1 MTNIKATDPS
11 NGHVPTGDKCKN
23 TFGRFALDDIMAL
36 QIRKWTNCV
45 TMIPIK

>member
-23 TFGRFALDDIMAL
+23 SFGRVALDDIMAL
-36 QIRKWTNCV
+36 
-45 TMIPIK
+45 

>member
-23 TFGRFALDDIMAL
+23 SQKVGLNGTIDQKMD
-36 QIRKWTNCV
+36 
-45 TMIPIK
+45 